1 MLGSV
6 LRYFRRNLAL
16 PIGLTLLLFLLLF
29 AVIGALA
36 YRRDDRDANELARP
50 LSAAPGRAPSW
61 ADPLTQNEDPWRYPL
76 GTDNQGRDLM
86 AVMIAGTPLTFRT
99 GFLAGFI
106 GVLIGTVLAF
116 VSAYYGGWF
125 DALVRGVVDIGLT
138 IPNLVIL
145 ILVAVAFKGG
155 LTVDQMALIVGLLAW
170 VGPTR
175 TIRSQVLT
183 IRERAYVQVARLSG
197 MSGPKI
203 IFFELLPNL
212 LPYLAASLV
221 GAMTAAIF
229 AVASLEALGL
239 GPIDAPTLG
248 MTIYWVIYY
257 SALLH
262 GMWWWF
268 GPPILIIIL
277 LFVGLFNVSAGL
289 DEVANPRLRRAV

>member
-1 MLGSV
+1 M
-6 LRYFRRNLAL
+6 RYLRRNPTL
-16 PIGLTLLLFLLLF
+16 PIGLAMLLFLVLF
-29 AVIGALA
+29 TGIGSFA
-36 YRRDDRDANELARP
+36 YQRDGKSADELARP
-50 LSAAPGRAPSW
+50 LSAPPGRPPSW
-61 ADPLTQNEDPWRYPL
+61 ADPLMSGTDTWKYPL

-86 AVMIAGTPLTFRT
+86 AVMIVGTPLTVRT

-106 GVLIGTVLAF
+106 GLFIGTVLAF
-116 VSAYYGGWF
+116 LSAYYGGWF
-125 DALVRGVVDIGLT
+125 DATIRGIVDIGLT

-183 IRERAYVQVARLSG
+183 LRERAYVQVARLSG
-197 MSGPKI
+197 MGSLKI

-239 GPIDAPTLG
+239 GPIDSPTLG

-268 GPPILIIIL
+268 GPPIAIIIL

-289 DEVANPRLRRAV
+289 DEIANPRLRRAV

>member
-1 MLGSV
+1 MWGDLW
-6 LRYFRRNLAL
+6 RYMRRNPAL
-16 PIGLTLLLFLLLF
+16 PIGLAMLLALLLFS
-29 AVIGALA
+29 AVGSVV
-36 YRRDDRDANELARP
+36 YDTSRYRP
-50 LSAAPGRAPSW
+50 LSAPPGRPPS
-61 ADPLTQNEDPWRYPL
+61 ADYPF
-76 GTDNQGRDLM
+76 GTDNQGRDLL
-86 AVMIAGTPLTFRT
+86 AVMIAGTPLTVWS
-99 GFLAGFI
+99 GFLAGAT
-106 GVLIGTVLAF
+106 GVVIGTILAF
-116 VSAYYGGWF
+116 LSAYYGGWF
-125 DALVRGVVDIGLT
+125 DAVVRAIVDIGLT

-155 LTVDQMALIVGLLAW
+155 LQVWQMALIVGLLAW

-183 IRERAYVQVARLSG
+183 LRERSFVQVARLSG
-197 MSGPKI
+197 MNGLQI
-203 IFFELLPNL
+203 IFRELMPNL

-221 GAMTAAIF
+221 GAMTGAIF
-229 AVASLEALGL
+229 AVAGLEALGL
-239 GPIDAPTLG
+239 GPIESPTLG

-268 GPPILIIIL
+268 GPPIAIIIL